1 MQSNP
6 KKQNAPGCGGVQ
18 VTELAGGVTVI
29 PKDAFDCSNERITK
43 LRNEI
48 AAEGL
53 ALRDTSGQT
62 QCDTLLRV
70 LQHRGGKGIN
80 TPEGVGLGY
89 LRIATR
95 VQELEER
102 GWRIASYRER
112 IIGADGLAHN
122 GVARYCLL
130 GRAAPLAIPAQSPL
144 NLGGA

>member
-1 MQSNP
+1 MP
-6 KKQNAPGCGGVQ
+6 KLQKQNASGRGGVQ
-18 VTELAGGVTVI
+18 VTELAGGVTAI
-29 PKDAFDCSNERITK
+29 PKDAFNCSNEHITK

-48 AAEGL
+48 AAAGL

-62 QCDTLLRV
+62 QCETLLRV

-95 VQELEER
+95 IQELEER

-122 GVARYCLL
+122 GIARYCLL
-130 GRAAPLAIPAQSPL
+130 GRMVPSPLPAQSAFD
-144 NLGGA
+144 LGAA

>member
-1 MQSNP
+1 MPNSQ
-6 KKQNAPGCGGVQ
+6 KQNASGCGGVQ

-29 PKDAFDCSNERITK
+29 PKDAFDRSNEHITK

-48 AAEGL
+48 AASGL
-53 ALRDTSGQT
+53 SLKDTSGQT

-70 LQHRGGKGIN
+70 LQHRGAKGIN

-102 GWRIASYRER
+102 GWLIASYRER
-112 IIGADGLAHN
+112 IIGADGLAHK
-122 GVARYCLL
+122 GIARYCLL
-130 GRAAPLAIPAQSPL
+130 GRAVESTTPAQSAL
-144 NLGGA
+144 DLGRA

>member
-1 MQSNP
+1 MPNFP
-6 KKQNAPGCGGVQ
+6 KQNASERGGVQ
-18 VTELAGGVTVI
+18 VTELAGGVTVF
-29 PKDAFDCSNERITK
+29 PKDAFDCSDEHITK

-70 LQHRGGKGIN
+70 LQHRGPKGIN

-102 GWRIASYRER
+102 GWLIASYRER
-112 IIGADGLAHN
+112 IIGADGLTHS
-122 GVARYCLL
+122 GIARYCLL
-130 GRAAPLAIPAQSPL
+130 GRAADRASPAQSTL
-144 NLGGA
+144 DLGGA

>member
-1 MQSNP
+1 MHNSQ
-6 KKQNAPGCGGVQ
+6 KQIASGCGGVQ
-18 VTELAGGVTVI
+18 VTELAGGVTAI
-29 PKDAFDCSNERITK
+29 PKDAFVCCEEHMTK

-53 ALRDTSGQT
+53 ARRDTSGQT

-70 LQHRGGKGIN
+70 LQHRGAKGIN

-95 VQELEER
+95 VQELKER

-112 IIGADGLAHN
+112 IISADGLAHN
-122 GVARYCLL
+122 GIARYCLL
-130 GRAAPLAIPAQSPL
+130 GRAVEPATPVQSAL
-144 NLGGA
+144 DLGGV

>member
-1 MQSNP
+1 MADFQ
-6 KKQNAPGCGGVQ
+6 KQNASGCGGVQ

-29 PKDAFDCSNERITK
+29 PKVAFNCCDEHITK

-70 LQHRGGKGIN
+70 LQHRGAKGIN

-122 GVARYCLL
+122 GIARYCLL
-130 GRAAPLAIPAQSPL
+130 GRAVEAATPAQTAFD
-144 NLGGA
+144 LGGL

>member
-1 MQSNP
+1 MHSIP
-6 KKQNAPGCGGVQ
+6 KQNAPECGGVQ

-29 PKDAFDCSNERITK
+29 PKDAFNCNDEHIIK

-48 AAEGL
+48 AAVGL
-53 ALRDTSGQT
+53 ALCDTSGQT

-95 VQELEER
+95 IQELEER

-112 IIGADGLAHN
+112 IIGADGLPHN
-122 GVARYCLL
+122 GIARYCLL
-130 GRAAPLAIPAQSPL
+130 GRVVMPAAPAQGAFDLGAI
-144 NLGGA
+144 

>member
-1 MQSNP
+1 MPNSQ
-6 KKQNAPGCGGVQ
+6 KQNASGCGGVQ
-18 VTELAGGVTVI
+18 VTELAGGVTVF
-29 PKDAFDCSNERITK
+29 PKDTFDCSNEHITK

-48 AAEGL
+48 AAAGL

-95 VQELEER
+95 IQELEER

-112 IIGADGLAHN
+112 ILGADGLPHN
-122 GVARYCLL
+122 GIARYCLL
-130 GRAAPLAIPAQSPL
+130 GRVVAPPAPAQAAFD
-144 NLGGA
+144 LGGV

>member
-1 MQSNP
+1 MHNSPQ
-6 KKQNAPGCGGVQ
+6 QNAPGCGGVQ
-18 VTELAGGVTVI
+18 VTELAGGVTAI
-29 PKDAFDCSNERITK
+29 PKDAFICCEEHITK

-48 AAEGL
+48 AAQGL

-70 LQHRGGKGIN
+70 LQHRGANGIN

-95 VQELEER
+95 VQELEAR

-122 GVARYCLL
+122 GIARYCLL
-130 GRAAPLAIPAQSPL
+130 GRAVAPATAAQSAL
-144 NLGGA
+144 DLGGV

>member
-1 MQSNP
+1 MPNSQ
-6 KKQNAPGCGGVQ
+6 KQNASECGGVQ
-18 VTELAGGVTVI
+18 VTELAGGLTLI
-29 PKDAFDCSNERITK
+29 PKDAFDCSNEHITK

-70 LQHRGGKGIN
+70 LQHRGAKGIN

-112 IIGADGLAHN
+112 IISADGLAHN
-122 GVARYCLL
+122 GIARYCLL
-130 GRAAPLAIPAQSPL
+130 GRAVERDTPAQSAL
-144 NLGGA
+144 DLGGV

>member
-1 MQSNP
+1 MPNSQ
-6 KKQNAPGCGGVQ
+6 KQNASGCGGVQ
-18 VTELAGGVTVI
+18 VTKRAGGVTVI
-29 PKDAFDCSNERITK
+29 PKDAFLCDEQHITK

-48 AAEGL
+48 AGAGL
-53 ALRDTSGQT
+53 ALKDTSGQT

-70 LQHRGGKGIN
+70 LQHRGAKGVN
-80 TPEGVGLGY
+80 TAEGVGLGY

-122 GVARYCLL
+122 GIARYCLL
-130 GRAAPLAIPAQSPL
+130 GRAVERAAPAQSAL
-144 NLGGA
+144 DLGGA

>member
-1 MQSNP
+1 MHNSQ
-6 KKQNAPGCGGVQ
+6 KQNAPECGGVQ
-18 VTELAGGVTVI
+18 VTELAGGVTAI
-29 PKDAFDCSNERITK
+29 PKDAFICSDEHITK
-43 LRNEI
+43 LRSQV

-70 LQHRGGKGIN
+70 LRHRGAKGIN

-102 GWRIASYRER
+102 GWLIASYRER
-112 IIGADGLAHN
+112 ILGADGLAHN
-122 GVARYCLL
+122 GIARYCLL
-130 GRAAPLAIPAQSPL
+130 GRKADPAAPAQGTLDLERAS
-144 NLGGA
+144 